1 MSTGRDDEV
10 RTPEPGTGTGTGTG
24 TDPDR
29 GPEQSVLRGRGQLR
43 RGAGVA
49 AMGTRIAVSRV
60 ARRVRSRLA
69 PAERRDEVAR
79 AVDQRAA
86 AHLAS
91 SLGQMK
97 GALMK
102 LGQLASFLDEGLPE
116 PYRLALA
123 QLQAAAPPMPAAVAA
138 RVVES
143 ELGRSPA
150 KLFASWDPEPVAA
163 ASIGQVH
170 RATRRDGRVVA
181 VKVQYPGVAEAIR
194 ADLANTAL
202 LGRMLPVVFPSLD
215 PAVLVTELRDR
226 IGEELDYRHEA
237 TNQQAFVDHYQGHP
251 FIHVPAVHHDL
262 TTSRVLTTDFVTG
275 ARFEEVVSW
284 DRAQR
289 DLAGETLFRFV
300 FRSIHRL
307 GMFNGDPHPG
317 NYLFGP
323 DGQVTFL
330 DFGLVKTFTPTEVR
344 VFHDMIET
352 LVLRGD
358 GDAYRR
364 TLEGV
369 GLLRRDPALTTDE
382 VVAFF
387 AHFHDLVMR
396 PGRRT
401 VGRDYAAETVRRVL
415 DTTSPVARDVD
426 LPPMF
431 VIVQRINL
439 GLYALLARLEATA
452 DWRRIAEELWPMT
465 DGPPAGELGRAERRW
480 SDSRGQR

>member
-1 MSTGRDDEV
+1 MT
-10 RTPEPGTGTGTGTG
+10 
-24 TDPDR
+24 PDR
-29 GPEQSVLRGRGQLR
+29 RDPGAEASALRGRGQFG
-43 RGAGVA
+43 RGAGA
-49 AMGTRIAVSRV
+49 AAIGARLAASRLTRRI
-60 ARRVRSRLA
+60 RSRLA
-69 PAERRDEVAR
+69 PAERRDEVTLA
-79 AVDQRAA
+79 ADQRAA
-86 AHLAS
+86 AQLTA

-123 QLQAAAPPMPAAVAA
+123 QLQAAAPPMSAQTAA
-138 RVVES
+138 RVVGS
-143 ELGRSPA
+143 ELGCPPDE
-150 KLFASWDPEPVAA
+150 LFASWDPEPVAA

-202 LGRMLPVVFPSLD
+202 LGRILPTVFPSLD

-237 TNQQAFVDHYQGHP
+237 ANQQAFVDHYRGHP
-251 FIHVPAVHHDL
+251 FIHIPAVHHDL
-262 TTSRVLTTDFVTG
+262 TTPRVLTTDFVTG

-284 DRAQR
+284 DRAER

-300 FRSIHRL
+300 FRGIHRL

-323 DGQVTFL
+323 GGQVTFL
-330 DFGLVKTFTPTEVR
+330 DFGLVKTFTPDEVQ
-344 VFHDMIET
+344 VFHEMIDT
-352 LVLRGD
+352 LVLQGD

-369 GLLRRDPALTTDE
+369 GLLRRDPALATRE

-387 AHFHDLVMR
+387 SHFHDLVMC
-396 PGRRT
+396 PGPRT
-401 VGRDYAAETVRRVL
+401 VSHDYASETVHRVL
-415 DTTSPVARDVD
+415 DTKSPVARDVD

-465 DGPPAGELGRAERRW
+465 DAPPATELGRAEQRW
-480 SDSRGQR
+480 MGEREEP